1 MAMKLPMPP
10 TQAPRRGLPRTSGS
24 LSTAVL
30 RILARPFGDSASPAI
45 SDTTFERSRMPPLES
60 MIPGFSRPRGP
71 KRTSFMDS
79 PRAEGGDVA
88 PGGAIMRR
96 APAAGKKCAHAAGQH
111 SLPQKCVKEATNA
124 PPICCRT
131 ATNAEILR
139 KLARLGGFSFAIGT
153 LRGQDYPHAP
163 SPRAKLQATRGQ
175 GPTHDGRSAPQDTAG
190 SMGLIGGCDGAG
202 ASRPRSRLGPQ
213 IAPGKTPPSMSRFCP
228 VM

>member
-1 MAMKLPMPP
+1 MALHHSGMRTQDVAIIVVKFLVPVSFFFFQAEDGIRDDLVTGVQTCALPI
-10 TQAPRRGLPRTSGS
+10 S
-24 LSTAVL
+24 LTH
-30 RILARPFGDSASPAI
+30 F
-45 SDTTFERSRMPPLES
+45 
-60 MIPGFSRPRGP
+60 
-71 KRTSFMDS
+71 
-79 PRAEGGDVA
+79 VA
-88 PGGAIMRR
+88 PGGAIMGR
-96 APAAGKKCAHAAGQH
+96 APAAGKKCPHAAGEH
-111 SLPQKCVKEATNA
+111 GVREKGVKEATNA

-228 VM
+228 VMEPSCA